1 MNKSKYILRPAGEG
15 DREAMG
21 KVYCASWKK
30 GYRGI
35 LPAAYLESLTIEICA
50 PKRVNGKNNVV
61 AFLGDEMA
69 GLVNFGPPRESLAAG
84 EGEIRA
90 IYVHPAHWGK
100 GAAEI
105 LFRSALKNLY
115 MAGDN
120 SVYLWVLKENGRAR
134 RFYEKMGLQASGV
147 LRTVQIGGED
157 TEEIRYIG
165 RISENGSENKR
176 I

>member
-1 MNKSKYILRPAGEG
+1 M
-15 DREAMG
+15 
-21 KVYCASWKK
+21 
-30 GYRGI
+30 
-35 LPAAYLESLTIEICA
+35 
-50 PKRVNGKNNVV
+50 
-61 AFLGDEMA
+61 
-69 GLVNFGPPRESLAAG
+69 AAG

-115 MAGDN
+115 IAGYN

-147 LRTVQIGGED
+147 LRTVQI
-157 TEEIRYIG
+157 EEGYRRNSVY
-165 RISENGSENKR
+165 RADFEKQVR
-176 I
+176 K